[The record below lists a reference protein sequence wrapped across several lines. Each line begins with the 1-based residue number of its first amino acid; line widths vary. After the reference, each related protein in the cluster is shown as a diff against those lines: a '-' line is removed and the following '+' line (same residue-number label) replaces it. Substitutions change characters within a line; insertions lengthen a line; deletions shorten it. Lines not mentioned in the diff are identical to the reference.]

1 MDKSEIIKSLGKK
14 SNGEIYLGVV
24 GAVRTG
30 KSTFIKKCIETLI
43 LPYMDDDIEKKRCM
57 DEIPQ
62 TAQGKTIM
70 TVEPKFVPSN
80 GATINIEGLTTN
92 IKLVD
97 CVGYVTPESVGYEDE
112 LGNPRM
118 VKTPW
123 FPDEIPFVE
132 AASIG
137 TEKVIRDHAT
147 IGIVISTDGSIL
159 GLPRSNY
166 VDAEDKVITEL
177 KGINKPFI
185 VIMNSTHPGS
195 PETKTLANALSQKHN
210 VPVIPISVE
219 DMNIND
225 ITNVLKEALYEFPVS
240 HIEFKIPDW
249 VGVLKNTHPL
259 KQEFI
264 NKMKQIQKD
273 NKHDEYDIN
282 SKRAEWKDILAVY
295 TVKISNGKNDAE
307 VMTLDNNKISI
318 LKEIFWEMNEITSS
332 TEEVTDKD
340 NKKKIVL
347 HINVNGKD
355 ALEMAQKY
363 NFSIEQN
370 KQLAELLDKQYASLW
385 SSVIYGSSV
394 GNTDIVEVAKKQIGN
409 IGGQPFWSWYGYN
422 SRVEWCA
429 CFVSWCANECGYIEA
444 GIIPKFASCESEGV
458 AWFKTCGL
466 WQEKG
471 YTPKSGDIIFFD
483 WADSNDGLAD
493 HVGIVSRVENG
504 IIYTVEGNTRGDVC
518 KENKYSIDSS
528 VIRGF
533 GTPAYK

>member
-14 SNGEIYLGVV
+14 SNGEIYLGIV

-195 PETKTLANALSQKHN
+195 PETKTLANALSQKYN

-264 NKMKQIQKD
+264 NKMKESVINVDKLRDVENININLEDTKEITKAFVSALDTENDLVTITLEADENLFNDILKD
-273 NKHDEYDIN
+273 VVGSSIN
-282 SKRAEWKDILAVY
+282 SKGELLKVFQDVSEGRSEYESIKGALKQVYQTGYGIVLPRVSDMKLDKPEIIKQGGRFGIKLKAKASSVHMIKVDVESSFEPIIGSELQSKELIDYIMKDNENPE
-295 TVKISNGKNDAE
+295 KIWES
-307 VMTLDNNKISI
+307 
-318 LKEIFWEMNEITSS
+318 EIFGRSLNEIVQEGIQAKLSLLPDSAKFKLSNTI
-332 TEEVTDKD
+332 TKMV
-340 NKKKIVL
+340 NKGSNNLIAIVL
-347 HINVNGKD
+347 
-355 ALEMAQKY
+355 
-363 NFSIEQN
+363 
-370 KQLAELLDKQYASLW
+370 
-385 SSVIYGSSV
+385 
-394 GNTDIVEVAKKQIGN
+394 
-409 IGGQPFWSWYGYN
+409 
-422 SRVEWCA
+422 
-429 CFVSWCANECGYIEA
+429 
-444 GIIPKFASCESEGV
+444 
-458 AWFKTCGL
+458 
-466 WQEKG
+466 
-471 YTPKSGDIIFFD
+471 
-483 WADSNDGLAD
+483 
-493 HVGIVSRVENG
+493 
-504 IIYTVEGNTRGDVC
+504 
-518 KENKYSIDSS
+518 
-528 VIRGF
+528 
-533 GTPAYK
+533 